1 MVTSKMISALS
12 LRTAYVSL
20 LMALINLTYIRAEG
34 RESEG
39 SVIQE
44 YTDCGSE
51 DKIIYFDYVHA
62 TPMPV
67 IVPGTLF
74 VTVLGNVTMDLPRR
88 VNVYLEIKKYIF
100 GFPFTVPC
108 FNGGL
113 GSCTFENICRQLEQY
128 EAVGCPK
135 ALRHFGIQCHCPFAA
150 GHFNLTRLPINIPKI
165 SGLAKSLVNGDYLL
179 ELRINEEDGPELGC
193 LRVNFSMKRR
203 HKGWLF
209 KI

>member
-1 MVTSKMISALS
+1 
-12 LRTAYVSL
+12 
-20 LMALINLTYIRAEG
+20 
-34 RESEG
+34 
-39 SVIQE
+39 
-44 YTDCGSE
+44 SE

-113 GSCTFENICRQLEQY
+113 GS
-128 EAVGCPK
+128 
-135 ALRHFGIQCHCPFAA
+135 
-150 GHFNLTRLPINIPKI
+150 
-165 SGLAKSLVNGDYLL
+165 
-179 ELRINEEDGPELGC
+179 
-193 LRVNFSMKRR
+193 
-203 HKGWLF
+203 
-209 KI
+209 